1 MSDEDDSYKTS
12 LMGER
17 VMKSKNIV
25 IVAGWLCILTFLA
38 GCSAVGTMS
47 TEEDTTVKSLV
58 PQDGKALVYFMRPS
72 GFGTAVKMR
81 VTMGSGDYLGATG
94 GGRYIYSLLDPG
106 NYTFRS
112 KAENASLLTPARAT
126 SSNQAEHPR
135 PANKRPELYRVR
147 QFVPREVDDLRPS

>member
-112 KAENASLLTPARAT
+112 KVENASLLHLYYLRGLHHRIRLNIRVQRT
-126 SSNQAEHPR
+126 SDQNSTGFASLSHE
-135 PANKRPELYRVR
+135 K
-147 QFVPREVDDLRPS
+147 